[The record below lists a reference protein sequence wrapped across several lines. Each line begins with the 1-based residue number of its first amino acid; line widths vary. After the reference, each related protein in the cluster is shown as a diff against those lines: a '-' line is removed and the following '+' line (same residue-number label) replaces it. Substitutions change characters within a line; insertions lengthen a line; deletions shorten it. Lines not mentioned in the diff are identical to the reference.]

1 MGIKRPVAIVIVAL
15 AVAALIVSGASAA
28 KPKPYKGIGGSTQGA
43 VAKGAAASPA
53 NTARSSGPLPFTGLS
68 LGLFGLGGAA
78 LIVTGVT
85 LNRASRKRV

>member
-1 MGIKRPVAIVIVAL
+1 MGIKRPLSILVVAL
-15 AVAALIVSGASAA
+15 AVAALIVSGASAG

-43 VAKGAAASPA
+43 VAQGAASPA
-53 NTARSSGPLPFTGLS
+53 NTARASGPLPFTGLS

-85 LNRASRKRV
+85 LNRASRKRT